1 MVTLFCAL
9 ALLAPTCV
17 QGAPAAAATAD
28 PPKAATH
35 GSTVIELEDDAT
47 RVALRDLDGD
57 GRRDVVLVGP
67 AGVRVRIQDADGTF
81 GPERGTADGA
91 ELFRWPGDHL
101 AWCLAD
107 LDGDG
112 AIELVVL
119 GGDGVVSVHPAGA
132 DGVAESR
139 VVLES
144 QCYLPHGLTRMG
156 FARDVNVDGRVD
168 LVLPGAGEYRIHLR
182 GEDGTYADAIRIAFD
197 VNVRYE
203 VGDPTS
209 LDSSFG
215 QTVRVPW
222 FGIEDVDG
230 DGLEDL
236 VARTAD
242 RVDFYLAR
250 PELPAAPTWSLDL
263 EKLRRELP
271 ERGDIDFDNLL
282 ANIEPGVEYTL
293 AELDGVAPRDLV
305 LQMAGTVKVYLGG
318 SVRGVD
324 GDPDQVLR
332 ISGNLLD
339 VLVRDTDGDG
349 VSDLQMLRGDKVSLG
364 RVLRWLILPGT
375 LDFELFTYRNEGGA
389 FSRKPTRRNTVSL
402 KIPRLLSLIE
412 QVEEVEDEVE
422 RQQSVPARR
431 IRLAPGAADA
441 PALDVVDV
449 RPGQLDFFAAC
460 APPLEDDVL
469 RAFRDGD
476 VQRGFQDLV
485 LDDLDRMGDGET
497 KVIDV
502 GDLDTWTYS
511 PGAALRESHKGREPV
526 SSVPTV
532 FEGDEEPAIVVSDLD
547 GDGGGDVV
555 LWRAREGGGHTLQLI
570 VLRN

>member
-1 MVTLFCAL
+1 MMTFFCAL
-9 ALLAPTCV
+9 LLSAPAGV
-17 QGAPAAAATAD
+17 QDAPAAVSVAAPTIAATS
-28 PPKAATH
+28 H
-35 GSTVIELEDDAT
+35 GSTVLELEDDNT

-57 GRRDVVLVGP
+57 GRRDLVFVGP
-67 AGVRVRIQDADGTF
+67 AGLRIRLQNDLGGFHA
-81 GPERGTADGA
+81 ERGALDGA
-91 ELFRWPGDHL
+91 VPFGWPSDHL

-112 AIELVVL
+112 TVELVVL
-119 GGDGVVSVHPAGA
+119 GGDGVVSAHSAGA
-132 DGVAESR
+132 AGFSEGR

-156 FARDVNVDGRVD
+156 FARDVNVDGRID

-182 GEDGTYADAIRIAFD
+182 DADGMYADAIRIGFD
-197 VNVRYE
+197 VDVRYQ
-203 VGDPTS
+203 VGDPKS
-209 LDSSFG
+209 LDTSFG

-230 DGLEDL
+230 DGREDL
-236 VARTAD
+236 VARTSE
-242 RVDFYLAR
+242 RVDFYLAQ

-263 EKLRRELP
+263 EQLRSELP
-271 ERGDIDFDNLL
+271 EQGDIDFDNLL
-282 ANIEPGVEYTL
+282 ANIDLGVEYTL
-293 AELDGVAPRDLV
+293 AELDGAAPRDLI

-339 VLVRDTDGDG
+339 VLVRDTDGDEAP
-349 VSDLQMLRGDKVSLG
+349 DLQMLRGDKVSLG

-375 LDFELFTYRNEGGA
+375 LDFELFTYRNDGGA

-402 KIPRLLSLIE
+402 KIPRLLSLID
-412 QVEEVEDEVE
+412 QIEEVEDEVE

-431 IRLAPGAADA
+431 IRIAGAPDA
-441 PALDVVDV
+441 PANDVVDV
-449 RPGQLDFFAAC
+449 RDGQLEFFAAC
-460 APPLEDDVL
+460 APPLEDDLL
-469 RAFRDGD
+469 RSFRDGD
-476 VQRGFQDLV
+476 VQQGFQDLV

-502 GDLDTWTYS
+502 GDLDSWTYS
-511 PGAALRESHKGREPV
+511 PGAALRGSHRDREPV
-526 SSVPTV
+526 LSVPTV
-532 FEGDEEPAIVVSDLD
+532 FEGEDEPTIVVSDLD

-555 LWRAREGGGHTLQLI
+555 LWRIREDGGYTVQVV
-570 VLRN
+570 VLRD